1 MERPSWE
8 VRHEPASRRFTAVVD
23 GHTAR
28 LEYEPGEGRLV
39 VLHTLVPEAIGG
51 RGIAAALVEAALAYA
66 RASGLKVVPRCS
78 YTARYLSRN
87 PEYADLVAD
96 GAA

>member
-1 MERPSWE
+1 MDRPGWE
-8 VRHEPASRRFTAVVD
+8 VRHEAASRRFTAAVD

-51 RGIAAALVEAALAYA
+51 RGIAAALVEAVLAYA

-78 YTARYLSRN
+78 YTARYLSRH

-96 GAA
+96 EEA